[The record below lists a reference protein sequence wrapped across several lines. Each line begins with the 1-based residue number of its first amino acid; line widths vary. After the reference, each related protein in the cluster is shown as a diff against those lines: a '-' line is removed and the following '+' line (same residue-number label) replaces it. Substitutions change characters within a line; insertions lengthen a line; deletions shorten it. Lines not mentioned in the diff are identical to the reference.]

1 MNWRKI
7 YKSNGIFFSK
17 HSLTFIILVC
27 SNGPPQVCR
36 LFYDYLC
43 SSFTVSSFSPFSEH
57 SYNPLLYS
65 SIKSPQLFNLTPS
78 LLKPAVQIWSAAT
91 SNLPILF
98 HWLFQFH
105 IFLSIASVAN
115 TGKKHA
121 YCRNSWAVLADICLP
136 ICEVGKAD
144 LSPSELLKSLS
155 WFSTK
160 SFGSNDDSRCLF

>member
-1 MNWRKI
+1 MAF
-7 YKSNGIFFSK
+7 FFSK
-17 HSLTFIILVC
+17 HSLTFINLVC

-43 SSFTVSSFSPFSEH
+43 NSFTVSSFSPFSEH

-65 SIKSPQLFNLTPS
+65 SIKSPQLFNTIIPQASSPDLVCCNPRFT
-78 LLKPAVQIWSAAT
+78 
-91 SNLPILF
+91 PILF
-98 HWLFQFH
+98 HWLFQFL

-155 WFSTK
+155 
-160 SFGSNDDSRCLF
+160 